1 MNIGLLKGIIR
12 SLEYSSDNI
21 DEVLRLENNNLNH
34 ENGKRLNNSL
44 INLHATINIL
54 TSIVN
59 EYENKSLK

>member
-21 DEVLRLENNNLNH
+21 DEVLGLENNNLNH
-34 ENGKRLNNSL
+34 ENEKRLNNSL
-44 INLHATINIL
+44 INLYATINIL

>member
-34 ENGKRLNNSL
+34 ENEKRLNNSL
-44 INLHATINIL
+44 INLYATINIL

>member
-12 SLEYSSDNI
+12 SLEYSSYNI

-34 ENGKRLNNSL
+34 ENEKRLNNSL